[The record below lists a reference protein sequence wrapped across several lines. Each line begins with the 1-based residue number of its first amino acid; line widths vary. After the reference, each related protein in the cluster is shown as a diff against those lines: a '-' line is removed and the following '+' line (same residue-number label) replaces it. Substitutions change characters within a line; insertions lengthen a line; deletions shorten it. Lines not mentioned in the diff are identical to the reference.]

1 MTQSTAHSAS
11 GSSLPPPKER
21 RRLREAKSLTEAQL
35 AAEMGVT
42 KATIRSWETGRTT
55 PRGRKRA
62 AYAKALAS
70 FAEEAPSAHPAGAG
84 TARASSQSTRA
95 ATAATGTAAAEEAA
109 EEPSQGRGAAAGP
122 PAPGCSVRQEDGGE
136 DRAGT
141 GAEPGAGGADGSAD
155 GAGSPGGGTDGV
167 AAAVSAG
174 RTPEADGD
182 ADGGRVPDGDG
193 KDALAPGG
201 GGAGDTARDRT
212 TRAPATAPERDGAD
226 PDDRDSDS
234 DSDSEEDRAAREV
247 SPVATSPEEAFD
259 QLYARAADA
268 LVRQTHLLTA
278 RRRLAHAAVEQAFQL
293 AWHRWPEVAVDRDPI
308 GWVRAAAHDYALSP
322 WQRLRPAHRHPDE
335 PPADPG
341 HRELL
346 EALHALPPVYR
357 RTLLLYDGLGLDL
370 PETAAET
377 EASTPAAGN
386 RVLHARQAVAERLPH
401 LADTLRLQE
410 ALRVLADG
418 VPAPL
423 AAPGPAVRT
432 GCERRAE
439 RWTRVVVVATALIV
453 ATTGVA
459 LLTSPRQY
467 EPPVPPSR
475 QVEGVPAPHPGPQ
488 KLSTK
493 EKKLRDRLRT
503 DPAAGPAR
511 LTPGLG

>member
-55 PRGRKRA
+55 PRGRKRT

-95 ATAATGTAAAEEAA
+95 ATAATGTAAAEEAT
-109 EEPSQGRGAAAGP
+109 EEPSQGSGTAAR
-122 PAPGCSVRQEDGGE
+122 PAPGCSVRQGDGGG

-141 GAEPGAGGADGSAD
+141 GAVPGAGGADGSAD

-167 AAAVSAG
+167 AAAVSA
-174 RTPEADGD
+174 RRAPEADGD

-212 TRAPATAPERDGAD
+212 TRAPATTPERDGAD

-234 DSDSEEDRAAREV
+234 DSDSDEDRAAREV

>member
-55 PRGRKRA
+55 PRGRKRT

-70 FAEEAPSAHPAGAG
+70 FAEEAPSTHPAGAG

-95 ATAATGTAAAEEAA
+95 ATAATGTEAAEEAA

-122 PAPGCSVRQEDGGE
+122 PAPGCSVRQREGGG

-193 KDALAPGG
+193 KDVSAPGG

-212 TRAPATAPERDGAD
+212 TRAPATTPERDSAD

-234 DSDSEEDRAAREV
+234 DSDEDRAAREV

-278 RRRLAHAAVEQAFQL
+278 RSRLAHAAVEQAFQL

-418 VPAPL
+418 VPAQL

-488 KLSTK
+488 KLNTK

>member
-95 ATAATGTAAAEEAA
+95 ATAATGTEAA
-109 EEPSQGRGAAAGP
+109 EEPSQGRGTAAR
-122 PAPGCSVRQEDGGE
+122 PAPGRSVRQEDGGG

-141 GAEPGAGGADGSAD
+141 GAEPGAGGADGGAD
-155 GAGSPGGGTDGV
+155 GAGSAGGGTDGG

-174 RTPEADGD
+174 RTPEADGE

-201 GGAGDTARDRT
+201 GGAGDAGDAARDRT
-212 TRAPATAPERDGAD
+212 AHAPATAPEQDGAD

-234 DSDSEEDRAAREV
+234 DSDSDEDRAAREV

-278 RRRLAHAAVEQAFQL
+278 RRGLAHAAVEQAFQL
-293 AWHRWPEVAVDRDPI
+293 AWHRWPEVAVDRDPT

-346 EALHALPPVYR
+346 EALHTLPPVYR

-401 LADTLRLQE
+401 LADTVQLQE

-423 AAPGPAVRT
+423 PAPGPAVRT

-493 EKKLRDRLRT
+493 EKKLRDRLRA

>member
-70 FAEEAPSAHPAGAG
+70 FAEEAPTAHPAGAG
-84 TARASSQSTRA
+84 TARAA
-95 ATAATGTAAAEEAA
+95 ARSAAASVTAGTEAA
-109 EEPSQGRGAAAGP
+109 GEPPHDQGTEAAGP
-122 PAPGCSVRQEDGGE
+122 APGPSARQGDGGG
-136 DRAGT
+136 DRAGA
-141 GAEPGAGGADGSAD
+141 GAEPGAGG
-155 GAGSPGGGTDGV
+155 TDGDT
-167 AAAVSAG
+167 AAGTAG
-174 RTPEADGD
+174 RAPEADTGD
-182 ADGGRVPDGDG
+182 GARVPEGEG
-193 KDALAPGG
+193 KDPYAPGG
-201 GGAGDTARDRT
+201 GGDGDAAQGRT
-212 TRAPATAPERDGAD
+212 PRAPAAAPERGDRAD
-226 PDDRDSDS
+226 PGDGDSDS
-234 DSDSEEDRAAREV
+234 DEDRAAREV
-247 SPVATSPEEAFD
+247 SPVAASPEEAFD

-268 LVRQTHLLTA
+268 LVRQTHVLTA
-278 RRRLAHAAVEQAFQL
+278 RRGLAHAAVEQAFQL
-293 AWHRWPEVAVDRDPI
+293 AWHRWPEVAVDRDPT

-346 EALHALPPVYR
+346 EALHTLPPVYR

-370 PETAAET
+370 PDTAAET

-401 LADTLRLQE
+401 LADTVRLQE

-423 AAPGPAVRT
+423 PAPGPAVRT

-488 KLSTK
+488 KLSAK
-493 EKKLRDRLRT
+493 EKKLRDRLRA